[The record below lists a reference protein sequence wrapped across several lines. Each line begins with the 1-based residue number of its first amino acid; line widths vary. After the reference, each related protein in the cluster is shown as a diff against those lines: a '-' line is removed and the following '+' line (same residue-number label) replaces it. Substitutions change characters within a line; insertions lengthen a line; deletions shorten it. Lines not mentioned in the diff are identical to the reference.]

1 MRPGRLRAVGALVRL
16 RNVGALVV
24 GTRAAAV
31 WAVVAIAAVGTALW
45 PDAAAAS
52 PAAAARASTAASAP
66 AASAVTAA
74 VSGPA
79 AFAAERTAFVFPVFR
94 SAAEVAAR
102 CDALL
107 RELERR
113 RARLARE
120 PAAAG
125 VLAELDDLTLASEQT
140 LGPIAFLS
148 EVHPAKAVRDAAEA
162 CELRYERF
170 SGRLL
175 QDAAIHRRLQALEP
189 ADAVDARA
197 REEWLALF
205 EDAGVALAPA
215 ARARARVLKD
225 RIGELSQTFER
236 RVREDRTKVPFTQ
249 AELEGVPER
258 VWRDA
263 PRDARGRR
271 LLGLDYPTYLP
282 VVEGARDPAARERM
296 WRAYQSRGGRANVA
310 TLARIVERRRDYARL
325 FGAPSYADFV
335 LRRRMAQRVDAV
347 QAFLGEVAAVVGRR
361 EADDLAE
368 LRAAKAAELA
378 RPADALRLERWDV
391 PYYFEQVKRERFA
404 LDQERFRRHFP
415 PEASVDFVFAL
426 AGRLFGVGLRPL
438 AQPLWHA
445 EARAW
450 EVFDPDSGRTLATL
464 YTDLYPRPDKYSHAA
479 VWSLRGG
486 ATRAGRLPT
495 AALVTNFD
503 RRGLTL
509 DDLETL
515 LHEFGHALHVVLST
529 TRYATLSGTNVK
541 LDFVEAPSQ
550 MLEEWV
556 YDPRV
561 LALFAEACPS
571 CEPVPA
577 DLLERARRS
586 RSFGKG
592 LNYARQHLYARYDL
606 ALHGPDAPEPLA
618 LWSGMEGATPLGT
631 VPGTL
636 FPAGFTHLVGGYG
649 AGYYAYLWSLA
660 TARDLYTAFAAD
672 PLDAATGRR
681 LRAELLARGGG
692 ADPAALVARFLGR
705 PPSNAAFFEWL
716 AH

>member
-1 MRPGRLRAVGALVRL
+1 MRSGRLRALGAFAASARAAVR
-16 RNVGALVV
+16 AVV
-24 GTRAAAV
+24 G
-31 WAVVAIAAVGTALW
+31 IAAVGTALW
-45 PDAAAAS
+45 PHAAAAS
-52 PAAAARASTAASAP
+52 PAPASAAASVAPAASTASAP
-66 AASAVTAA
+66 AAGAA
-74 VSGPA
+74 S
-79 AFAAERTAFVFPVFR
+79 FAAERAPFVFPVYR
-94 SAAEVAAR
+94 SGAEVAAR

-125 VLAELDDLTLASEQT
+125 VLAQLDDLTLASDQT

-148 EVHPAKAVRDAAEA
+148 EVHPAKPVRDAAEA

-175 QDAAIHRRLQALEP
+175 QDAAIHRRLQGVEP
-189 ADAVDARA
+189 ADALDARS
-197 REEWLALF
+197 RDEWLALF
-205 EDAGVALAPA
+205 EDAGVALAPS
-215 ARARARVLKD
+215 ARARARALKD
-225 RIGELSQTFER
+225 QIGELSQTFER
-236 RVREDRTKVPFTQ
+236 RVREDRTKVPFTE

-263 PRDARGRR
+263 PRDAHGRR
-271 LLGLDYPTYLP
+271 LLGLDYPTYDPL
-282 VVEGARDPAARERM
+282 VEGARDPAARERM
-296 WRAYQSRGGRANVA
+296 WRAYQSRGGRANLA

-347 QAFLGEVAAVVGRR
+347 QGFLGEVTTVVGRR
-361 EADDLAE
+361 ETDDLAE
-368 LRAAKAAELA
+368 LRAAKAAERGL
-378 RPADALRLERWDV
+378 PPDDVRLERWDV
-391 PYYFEQVKRERFA
+391 PYYFERVKRERFA

-438 AQPLWHA
+438 TQPLWHA
-445 EARAW
+445 DARAW

-464 YTDLYPRPDKYSHAA
+464 YTDLYPRPDKYGHAA
-479 VWSLRGG
+479 VWSVRGG

-509 DDLETL
+509 DELETL

-561 LALFAEACPS
+561 LALFAEVCPS

-577 DLLERARRS
+577 DLLERARQS

-592 LNYARQHLYARYDL
+592 LHYARQHLYARYDL
-606 ALHGPDAPEPLA
+606 ALHGPDAPEPLV
-618 LWSGMEGATPLGT
+618 LWSRMEGATPLGT

-636 FPAGFTHLVGGYG
+636 FPAGFTHLVSGYG

-660 TARDLYTAFAAD
+660 TARDLYSAFAAD
-672 PLDAATGRR
+672 PLDAATGKRY
-681 LRAELLARGGG
+681 RAEVLAPGGG
-692 ADPAALVARFLGR
+692 ADPATLVARFLGR